1 MSKTKI
7 FIFLS
12 ILLTNAFIF
21 EACQKETQKD
31 IRPQNTELSYNKQ
44 TEANVNEIV
53 SSVEQTII
61 EGGNTDAVLSN
72 IEEELNSVYGVPDQS
87 IGQVSLRESEM
98 TIASR
103 NGTIEQ
109 AQAQQI
115 YNTALNSLSQNYYGF
130 ESRTKQALLVD
141 LEIINTEATNVKVK
155 ISTWVGET
163 QSLGTTVG
171 CSSNFTAA
179 KYYWSSLYPQVA
191 PPYGDLEMTKK
202 FNQKAAINLCQ
213 YVFDPK
219 PFKLDVIDTKQWLTA
234 SELNDAYCYIEQLI
248 QNTLSKNPGY
258 TLISTDIKGKA
269 LAAVTTNAG
278 YYKFTGNYV
287 IGIKKKKKNCGVI
300 DPPFPVDPKDQ

>member
-7 FIFLS
+7 FTFLL
-12 ILLTNAFIF
+12 ILLTNTFIF

-31 IRPQNTELSYNKQ
+31 IQPQNTELSYNKQ
-44 TEANVNEIV
+44 SKVSVNEANT
-53 SSVEQTII
+53 SVGQAMTD
-61 EGGNTDAVLSN
+61 GGNTDAVLSN

-87 IGQVSLRESEM
+87 IGQVSLRESEL
-98 TIASR
+98 TVASQ

-115 YNTALNSLSQNYYGF
+115 YNAALSSLSQNYYGF
-130 ESRTKQALLVD
+130 ASPTKQALLVD

-163 QSLGTTVG
+163 QSLGATVG

-213 YVFDPK
+213 YVVSPK
-219 PFKLDVIDTKQWLTA
+219 TFNLYAIDTKQWLTA
-234 SELNDAYCYIEQLI
+234 AELNDAYCNIEQLI
-248 QNTLSKNPGY
+248 QNTLSQNPGY
-258 TLISTDIKGKA
+258 ALISTDIKGKA
-269 LAAVTTNAG
+269 LTGGGGVF
-278 YYKFTGNYV
+278 KFTGNYV
-287 IGIKKKKKNCGVI
+287 IGIKKKKKNCGVV
-300 DPPFPVDPKDQ
+300 DPPFPSDPEVQ